1 MNPVVGWILA
11 AAALAAG
18 YAGYGWPGVA
28 LAVTVI
34 VFWLL
39 LQFNRAMRAM
49 TQASGRPVGTVASA
63 VMLHARL
70 HAGMPLLDV
79 LKLTK
84 SLGRRVADAP
94 ETFAWTDEAG
104 DTVQVELR
112 RGRIRAWSLQR
123 HADTG
128 ASADPAS

>member
-18 YAGYGWPGVA
+18 YLGYGWPGVA

-49 TQASGRPVGTVASA
+49 RQASARPVGSVASA

-84 SLGRRVADAP
+84 SLGRRVADDP

-104 DTVQVELR
+104 DTVQVELN
-112 RGRIRAWSLQR
+112 RGRVRAWSLQR
-123 HADTG
+123 RAD
-128 ASADPAS
+128 ADADAGS